1 MCPNCRKMSLIPENG
16 LNTNYVVKGFS
27 FLTLIFLIFTFLEMV
42 EKFRFISFTNSG
54 FNGNDSSADSG
65 EKNTCSGCSRPTPTN
80 ELFFCKGCAS
90 VTNKKVLNF
99 CSNCRVGLDW
109 CKIFFHFLRK

>member
-65 EKNTCSGCSRPTPTN
+65 DKNTCSGCSRPTPTN

-99 CSNCRVGLDW
+99 L
-109 CKIFFHFLRK
+109 